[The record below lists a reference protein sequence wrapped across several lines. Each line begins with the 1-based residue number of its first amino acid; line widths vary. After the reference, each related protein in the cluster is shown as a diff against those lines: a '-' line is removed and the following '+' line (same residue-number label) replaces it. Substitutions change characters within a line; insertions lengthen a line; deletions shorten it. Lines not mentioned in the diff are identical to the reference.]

1 MCGLIAWR
9 VGKMTELYLPEG
21 RTAPEDPNCSQT
33 SWVEGILPSTN
44 QSIHPL
50 SIHQSIPQPI
60 NHPPTPSVN
69 ASHRVVSPFDPS
81 THPHP
86 AINESIIHLHYL

>member
-44 QSIHPL
+44 QSMIHP
-50 SIHQSIPQPI
+50 
-60 NHPPTPSVN
+60 
-69 ASHRVVSPFDPS
+69 
-81 THPHP
+81 
-86 AINESIIHLHYL
+86 SIIHPSIDPPTNQPSTNTICKRITSRG